1 MRSLSLVMGLLCLIT
16 MTIKTAD
23 AKTADAF
30 FKRFQVVRNADGK
43 LIGIRDRTMPLN
55 FSVEP
60 YVKQIRAQLVSEQN
74 FMAKENLASGNYDAE
89 VKSVLEED
97 MDYQF
102 TSDQRQFDQN
112 VQYVVDS
119 LKKLAVLNIDFIF
132 SHQIFKDVVNQFQG
146 RMNDALQLLDPT
158 MIANVNDSSYFYK
171 KNVTYKAV
179 TWGLDFA
186 RKRMADVP
194 MLNTVSYV
202 IVQVEKLIKERRM
215 YHQNMLLHYLE
226 NFKEEEL
233 GLTHDEVNLI
243 WSSIYESRIEWFAF
257 WESNAARANWAKY
270 GVNNFYT
277 NYRMATNNLRNAQ
290 SIYSEVGER
299 TNFAFQK
306 VTYNNDKVIINLYD
320 KEGMFQNRPAVAYN
334 FDKPTQ
340 VVRKRILLGLAGLGL
355 SFVPVAPILK
365 ENVDTFIKSYYE
377 QQRITEG
384 ALYGYFES
392 NGETAGQDQLFAQ
405 YLNPF
410 DSLTLN
416 LK

>member
-1 MRSLSLVMGLLCLIT
+1 MKSLSLVMGLLCLFT
-16 MTIKTAD
+16 MTINAAE

-30 FKRFQVVRNADGK
+30 FKRFQVVRSSDGK
-43 LIGIRDRTMPLN
+43 LIGIRDRTMPVN
-55 FSVEP
+55 FTVGP
-60 YVKQIRAQLVSEQN
+60 YVNQIKAQLQAEQN
-74 FMAKENLASGNYDAE
+74 LMASQNLANGGYEAE

-97 MDYQF
+97 RDYQF
-102 TSDQRQFDQN
+102 TADQRQFDQN

-119 LKKLAVLNIDFIF
+119 LKKLAVLNIDFVF
-132 SHQIFKDVVNQFQG
+132 SHQLFKDVVNYYQSK
-146 RMNDALQLLDPT
+146 MNDALLLLDPT
-158 MIANVNDSSYFYK
+158 MIANVNDPTYFYK
-171 KNVTYKAV
+171 RNVTYKAV

-186 RKRMADVP
+186 RKRMSNIP

-202 IVQVEKLIKERRM
+202 IVQVEKLIRERRM

-257 WESNAARANWAKY
+257 WESNAAKANWAKY
-270 GVNNFYT
+270 GINNFFT
-277 NYRMATNNLRNAQ
+277 NYRMATASLRNAQ
-290 SIYSEVGER
+290 SIYSDIGER

-306 VTYNNDKVIINLYD
+306 VTYNNDKVIINLFD
-320 KEGMFQNRPAVAYN
+320 KESMFQNRPAVAYN

-340 VVRKRILLGLAGLGL
+340 VVRKRVMLSLAGLGL
-355 SFVPVAPILK
+355 SFVPLSPIIK
-365 ENVDTFIKSYYE
+365 DNVDSFIKSFYE
-377 QQRITEG
+377 KQKITEG

-392 NGETAGQDQLFAQ
+392 NGDSEGQSKLYAQ

-410 DSLTLN
+410 DSLQLN
-416 LK
+416 

>member
-1 MRSLSLVMGLLCLIT
+1 MRSLSLVVGLLCLIT
-16 MTIKTAD
+16 MTIQTAN
-23 AKTADAF
+23 AKSADAF
-30 FKRFQVVRNADGK
+30 NKRFQIVRSADGK
-43 LIGIRDRTMPLN
+43 LIGIRDRTLPVK
-55 FSVEP
+55 FTVEP
-60 YVKQIRAQLVSEQN
+60 YVKLVKSQLQSEQN
-74 FMAKENLASGNYDAE
+74 LINSTNLSSYEADVKNVLAE
-89 VKSVLEED
+89 E

-102 TSDQRQFDQN
+102 TGEQRQFDQN

-132 SHQIFKDVVNQFQG
+132 SHDIFKDVVNQFQG
-146 RMNDALQLLDPT
+146 KMTDALLLLDPT

-171 KNVTYKAV
+171 RNVTYKAV

-186 RKRMADVP
+186 RKRMSNIP

-202 IVQVEKLIKERRM
+202 IVQVEKLIRERRM

-233 GLTHDEVNLI
+233 GLTHDEVNLV

-257 WESNAARANWAKY
+257 WESSAAKSNWAKY

-277 NYRMATNNLRNAQ
+277 NYRNATANLRNAQ
-290 SIYSEVGER
+290 SIYTEVGER
-299 TNFAFQK
+299 MNYAFQK
-306 VTYNNDKVIINLYD
+306 VTYNNDKVIVNLFD

-340 VVRKRILLGLAGLGL
+340 IVRKRVMLSLAGLGL
-355 SFVPVAPILK
+355 SFVPLSQMIK
-365 ENVDTFIKSYYE
+365 DNVDNFIKSYYE
-377 QQRITEG
+377 KQKITEG
-384 ALYGYFES
+384 ALYGFFES
-392 NGETAGQDQLFAQ
+392 NGDAESMNKLYAQ

-410 DSLTLN
+410 DGLLLN
-416 LK
+416 